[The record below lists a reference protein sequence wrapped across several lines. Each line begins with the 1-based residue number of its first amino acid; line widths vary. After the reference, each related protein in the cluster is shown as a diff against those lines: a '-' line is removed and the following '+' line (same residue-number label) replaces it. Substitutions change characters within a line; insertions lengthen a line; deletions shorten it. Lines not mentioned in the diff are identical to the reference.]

1 MHAYGLS
8 EKNIDVILRI
18 EALIGRIAV
27 QAAEFLWAYNSVY
40 FISPSWHVHTV
51 TMPSLSIIHKNRLLQ
66 SPQYPECPDPEL
78 SHPYGKETEGREGR
92 PVQWRAFY
100 HNQQEHQEAAEV
112 CRRLRALPVFG
123 CQCKSPTC
131 YFATHHLWGCAQS
144 WSWKSIKWE
153 NIESGP
159 HKYPNNDD
167 HFSNLEKNRELDLF
181 YAAFRNR

>member
-27 QAAEFLWAYNSVY
+27 QAAEFLWVYNSVY

-78 SHPYGKETEGREGR
+78 SHPYGKRLRAEKEGLCNGEPFIITSKSTR
-92 PVQWRAFY
+92 
-100 HNQQEHQEAAEV
+100 
-112 CRRLRALPVFG
+112 RRLRFAEDWEHFLYLDVNVRVPHAILPPIICGVVHRVG
-123 CQCKSPTC
+123 VGSQ
-131 YFATHHLWGCAQS
+131 
-144 WSWKSIKWE
+144 
-153 NIESGP
+153 
-159 HKYPNNDD
+159 
-167 HFSNLEKNRELDLF
+167 
-181 YAAFRNR
+181 